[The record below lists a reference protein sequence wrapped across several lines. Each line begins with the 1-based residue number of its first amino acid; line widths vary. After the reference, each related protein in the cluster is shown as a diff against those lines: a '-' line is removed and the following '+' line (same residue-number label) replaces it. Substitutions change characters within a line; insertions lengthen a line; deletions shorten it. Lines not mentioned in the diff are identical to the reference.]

1 MCKKNVTLKVNFE
14 RKLILMHRKNS
25 ILMNDFIL
33 LVGTEFFGFIHIS
46 NITYQKHQRFIT
58 RNVFW

>member
-33 LVGTEFFGFIHIS
+33 LV
-46 NITYQKHQRFIT
+46 
-58 RNVFW
+58 